1 MTMRLVSRGLVLL
14 LITTDFERLAALDRV
29 HVDLLA
35 GRALEAK
42 DNLLRGLSLWHGRER
57 DDGRGQYWLSA
68 ITESSS
74 FSLFSAES
82 CTRQLIEHSGDSSP
96 QASRNKTHLLVEHRL
111 GLATVTALLAVVTT
125 LPYVAKEIES

>member
-1 MTMRLVSRGLVLL
+1 MRLVSRGLVLL

-42 DNLLRGLSLWHGRER
+42 DNLLRGLSL
-57 DDGRGQYWLSA
+57 
-68 ITESSS
+68 
-74 FSLFSAES
+74 
-82 CTRQLIEHSGDSSP
+82 
-96 QASRNKTHLLVEHRL
+96 LVEHRL

-125 LPYVAKEIES
+125 LPLRVKARLARLVLRHLVRGVLLAALAEGLLRFRHL